1 MSGETN
7 GGRERA
13 YAALRESEE
22 LHRATLS
29 SISDAVFLLDDAGA
43 FVFVC
48 PNVDVI
54 FGYVPDEVRAMG
66 HVGRLLGDGLYDPAE
81 LHAVGEIRNLDRE
94 ITARSGERRTVLV
107 HLKRVSIQG
116 GTVLCT
122 CRDVTELKHA
132 EKELATLR
140 LELAHVA
147 RLALVGEL
155 TASIVHEIKQPLT
168 SILFNAGA
176 GSRLVEGA
184 LDAGGVA
191 ELRQLLQEV
200 QDEVAEATAIIERLR
215 TLVRRRPLEL
225 RQLQLNDVARDVLRL
240 VAADA
245 ARRRVTLKAQLAA
258 SLPAVHADR
267 VSLQHVML
275 NLVVNAMDALDGGK
289 PAERSIVVLTAR
301 DGEEVQ
307 LAVSDTG
314 HGIPPDSL
322 SKVFDAFFT
331 TKEQGIGLGL
341 AIARSI
347 VEAHAGRIWAEN
359 GQDAGATF
367 HVALP
372 SWRAEARSTRSS
384 ARS

>member
-13 YAALRESEE
+13 YAALRESEQ

-54 FGYVPDEVRAMG
+54 FGYVPDEVRAME
-66 HVGRLLGDGLYDPAE
+66 HIGRLLGDGLYEPAE
-81 LHAVGEIRNLDRE
+81 LRAVGEIRNLDRE

-116 GTVLCT
+116 GTVLYT

-176 GSRLVEGA
+176 ARGWWKARWMPAASRNFASSCTRCRTKSPRPPRSSSGSGRWCA
-184 LDAGGVA
+184 
-191 ELRQLLQEV
+191 
-200 QDEVAEATAIIERLR
+200 
-215 TLVRRRPLEL
+215 
-225 RQLQLNDVARDVLRL
+225 VAR
-240 VAADA
+240 
-245 ARRRVTLKAQLAA
+245 
-258 SLPAVHADR
+258 S
-267 VSLQHVML
+267 SC
-275 NLVVNAMDALDGGK
+275 
-289 PAERSIVVLTAR
+289 
-301 DGEEVQ
+301 
-307 LAVSDTG
+307 
-314 HGIPPDSL
+314 
-322 SKVFDAFFT
+322 
-331 TKEQGIGLGL
+331 
-341 AIARSI
+341 
-347 VEAHAGRIWAEN
+347 AG
-359 GQDAGATF
+359 
-367 HVALP
+367 
-372 SWRAEARSTRSS
+372 SS
-384 ARS
+384 

>member
-1 MSGETN
+1 MGGETN
-7 GGRERA
+7 GGREQA
-13 YAALRESEE
+13 YAALRDSEE

-66 HVGRLLGDGLYDPAE
+66 RVGRLLGEELYDAGE
-81 LHAVGEIRNLDRE
+81 LARRGEIRNIDRE
-94 ITARSGERRTVLV
+94 VVAKSGERRTVLI

-122 CRDVTELKHA
+122 CRDVTELKQA

-176 GSRLVEGA
+176 GARLVEGA
-184 LDAGGVA
+184 LDAGSVA
-191 ELRQLLQEV
+191 ELRQLLHDV
-200 QDEVAEATAIIERLR
+200 QDEVGEASAIIERLR
-215 TLVRRRPLEL
+215 TLVRRRPLKL
-225 RQLQLNDVARDVLRL
+225 RQLQLNEVAQDVLRL

-245 ARRRVTLKAQLAA
+245 ARRRVTLESRLAA
-258 SLPAVHADR
+258 TLPPVNADR
-267 VSLQHVML
+267 VSLQHVIL
-275 NLVVNAMDALDGGK
+275 NLVVNAMDALDGDES
-289 PAERSIVVLTAR
+289 AARNVVVETTGAGADVEISVR
-301 DGEEVQ
+301 
-307 LAVSDTG
+307 DTG
-314 HGIPPDSL
+314 RGIAPDSL
-322 SKVFDAFFT
+322 PKVFDAFYT

-359 GQDAGATF
+359 GRERGATF
-367 HVALP
+367 RVVLP
-372 SWRAEARSTRSS
+372 TWQAGARP
-384 ARS
+384 A